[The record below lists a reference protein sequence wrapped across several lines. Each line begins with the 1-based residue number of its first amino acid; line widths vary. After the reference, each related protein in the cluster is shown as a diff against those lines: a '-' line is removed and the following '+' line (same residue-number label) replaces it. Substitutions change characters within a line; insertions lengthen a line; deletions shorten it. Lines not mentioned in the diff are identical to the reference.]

1 MTDPPPP
8 AGRGIRAFPGEPV
21 VHFWREQTWPALAA
35 ELLAVE
41 VGARPVIVA
50 VDGRSGAGKST
61 IADQLSD
68 EVPGSCVVHTDD
80 VAWHE
85 SFFGWD
91 GLLAAGVLL
100 PVRQGGAVAF
110 QPPAWRARGREGAI
124 EVPAGC
130 PLLVL
135 EGVGASRASL
145 TSLVDVAMWVQ
156 SDREEAR
163 RRGLERDGDT
173 PEAITFWE
181 EWQAAEVPFLAA
193 DRPWD
198 RADIVLCGT
207 PDVVR
212 AGAVVDPVGDRVLRG
227 VRPSPLDEPVTCRC

>member
-1 MTDPPPP
+1 MTDPLPP
-8 AGRGIRAFPGEPV
+8 GRGIRAFPGEPV
-21 VHFWREQTWPALAA
+21 APFWREQTWPALAA

-61 IADQLSD
+61 VADRLRD

-110 QPPAWRARGREGAI
+110 RPPAWLERGREGAI

-130 PLLVL
+130 PLLIV
-135 EGVGASRASL
+135 EGVGAGRASL
-145 TSLVDVAMWVQ
+145 TPLVDVAIWVQ
-156 SDREEAR
+156 SDRQEAR
-163 RRGLERDGDT
+163 RRGLERDGGT

-181 EWQAAEVPFLAA
+181 EWQAGEVPFLAA

-207 PDVVR
+207 PGVVR
-212 AGAVVDPVGDRVLRG
+212 AGASSDPVGDRVLRG
-227 VRPSPLDEPVTCRC
+227 VHPSPLDEPVSCRC